1 MKEIAERLEV
11 VENAVKMA
19 GLAKK
24 EVLTFEE
31 TAQYTGFSKSYLYK
45 LTMNRRIPHYKPGG
59 KLVYF
64 NRAEIEAWLQQN
76 RASTQEEISGKA
88 AAYVLHHSK

>member
-1 MKEIAERLEV
+1 MKKIEERLET
-11 VENAVKMA
+11 VENTVKIA
-19 GLAKK
+19 ALTKK

-45 LTMNRRIPHYKPGG
+45 LTMTRRIPHYKPLG
-59 KLVYF
+59 KMIYF

-76 RASTQEEISGKA
+76 RASTEEEISNKA
-88 AAYVLHHSK
+88 AEYVLSHK